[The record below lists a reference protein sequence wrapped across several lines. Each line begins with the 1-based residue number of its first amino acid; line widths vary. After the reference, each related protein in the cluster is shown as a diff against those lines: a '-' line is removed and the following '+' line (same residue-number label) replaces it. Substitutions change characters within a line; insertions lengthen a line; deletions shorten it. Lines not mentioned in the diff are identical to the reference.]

1 MWRELYRLKHSSS
14 SMQSPDLSQ
23 NYFELFGL
31 PVAFDIDRER
41 LRTELRQLQTSF
53 HPDRH
58 VNGSDRE
65 RRMSVQ
71 IASWINQA
79 HETLQDP
86 VKRSRYLLE
95 ISGAEIVD
103 DSATTS
109 DAGFLMEQIEL
120 REEIES
126 CREDADGLQRS
137 QQVADRLQRR
147 ADQLAGEFVSCFAAG
162 NLAEAMQISHKMQFI
177 QRIQL
182 QLDELQFDL
191 EGR

>member
-1 MWRELYRLKHSSS
+1 
-14 SMQSPDLSQ
+14 MQSPDLSQ

-31 PVAFDIDRER
+31 PVAFDVDPAR
-41 LRTELRQLQTSF
+41 LRAELRRLQASF

-71 IASWINQA
+71 VASWINQA

-95 ISGAEIVD
+95 ISGAGSADE
-103 DSATTS
+103 SATTS
-109 DAGFLMEQIEL
+109 DTGFLMEQMEL
-120 REEIES
+120 REEIEA
-126 CREDADGLQRS
+126 CQADADGLQRS
-137 QQVADRLQRR
+137 QQVARHLQQR
-147 ADQLAGEFVSCFAAG
+147 AEQLAHEFVDSFGAG
-162 NLAEAMQISHKMQFI
+162 DLATATQISHKMQFI
-177 QRIQL
+177 QRIQQ
-182 QLDELQFDL
+182 QLDELQFEL

>member
-1 MWRELYRLKHSSS
+1 
-14 SMQSPDLSQ
+14 MQSPDLSQ

-31 PVAFDIDRER
+31 PVAFDVDLAR
-41 LRTELRQLQTSF
+41 LRSELRRLQASF

-65 RRMSVQ
+65 RRVSVQ
-71 IASWINQA
+71 VASWINQA

-86 VKRSRYLLE
+86 VKRARYLLE
-95 ISGAEIVD
+95 ISGAEIAD

-109 DAGFLMEQIEL
+109 DTGFLMEQLEL
-120 REEIES
+120 REEIEA
-126 CREDADGLQRS
+126 CGEAADGLQRS
-137 QQVADRLQRR
+137 QLVADRLAQR

-177 QRIQL
+177 QRIQQ

>member
-1 MWRELYRLKHSSS
+1 
-14 SMQSPDLSQ
+14 MQSPDLSQ

-31 PVAFDIDRER
+31 PVAFDIDGER
-41 LRTELRQLQTSF
+41 LRAELRQLQARF

-109 DAGFLMEQIEL
+109 DTTFLMEQIEL
-120 REEIES
+120 REEIEA
-126 CREDADGLQRS
+126 CREHADGLQRS
-137 QQVADRLQRR
+137 QQVAERLQQR
-147 ADQLAGEFVSCFAAG
+147 ADQLAAEFVSCFAAG
-162 NLAEAMQISHKMQFI
+162 NLVESMQISHKMQFI
-177 QRIQL
+177 QRIQM
-182 QLDELQFDL
+182 QLDELQFEL

>member
-1 MWRELYRLKHSSS
+1 
-14 SMQSPDLSQ
+14 MQSPDLSQ

-31 PVAFDIDRER
+31 PAAFDIDRER
-41 LRTELRQLQTSF
+41 LQTELRQLQASY
-53 HPDRH
+53 HPDRFA
-58 VNGSDRE
+58 NGSDRD

-71 IASWINQA
+71 LSSWINQA

-86 VKRSRYLLE
+86 VKRARYLLE
-95 ISGAEIVD
+95 ISGAETAD

-109 DAGFLMEQIEL
+109 DTGFLMEQIEL
-120 REEIES
+120 REEIEA

-137 QQVADRLQRR
+137 QQVVDRLQQR
-147 ADQLAGEFVSCFAAG
+147 ADQLAGEFVSCFAAA
-162 NLAEAMQISHKMQFI
+162 NLAEAMQISQKMQFI
-177 QRIQL
+177 QRIQQ

>member
-1 MWRELYRLKHSSS
+1 
-14 SMQSPDLSQ
+14 MQSPDLSQ

-31 PVAFDIDRER
+31 PVAFDVDLAR
-41 LRTELRQLQTSF
+41 LRSELRRLQASF

-58 VNGSDRE
+58 LNGSDRE
-65 RRMSVQ
+65 RRVSVQ
-71 IASWINQA
+71 VASWINQA

-95 ISGAEIVD
+95 ISGAGIAD

-109 DAGFLMEQIEL
+109 DSGFLMEQMEL
-120 REEIES
+120 REEVEA
-126 CREDADGLQRS
+126 CREDAGGLQRS
-137 QQVADRLQRR
+137 QQVAERLLQR
-147 ADQLAGEFVSCFAAG
+147 ADQLALDFVKSFAAG
-162 NLAEAMQISHKMQFI
+162 DLDLATQISHKMQFI
-177 QRIQL
+177 QRIQQ

>member
-1 MWRELYRLKHSSS
+1 
-14 SMQSPDLSQ
+14 MQSPDLSQ

-31 PVAFDIDRER
+31 PVAFDVDRAQ
-41 LRTELRQLQTSF
+41 LQSELRRLQASF

-71 IASWINQA
+71 VASWINQA
-79 HETLQDP
+79 QETLQDP

-95 ISGAEIVD
+95 ISGAEVVD

-109 DAGFLMEQIEL
+109 DTGFLMEQLEL
-120 REEIES
+120 REEIEA
-126 CREDADGLQRS
+126 CREGADGLRRS
-137 QQVADRLQRR
+137 QQVADRLAQR
-147 ADQLAGEFVSCFAAG
+147 ADQLARDFVDSFTAG
-162 NLAEAMQISHKMQFI
+162 DLALATQISHKMQFI
-177 QRIQL
+177 QRIQQ